1 MASSWAPSSDTEART
16 GTPLAGSPDR
26 VSSSTG
32 EGCGSQGALSS
43 SMRSATLPEASPG
56 SAMPDTSPFMSATK
70 QGTPASD
77 SRPARPWTVL
87 VLPVPVAPA
96 MSPWRLHIEVGIRT
110 TAWGSI
116 VPPSIPR
123 PNSTAAPSLA

>member
-1 MASSWAPSSDTEART
+1 MLSSWAPNSDTEART

-32 EGCGSQGALSS
+32 EGCGSQGAWSCS
-43 SMRSATLPEASPG
+43 TRAATLPEASPG
-56 SAMPDTSPFMSATK
+56 SAMPETSPFMSATK

-77 SRPARPWTVL
+77 RRPARPWTVL

-96 MSPWRLHIEVGIRT
+96 TSPCRFSMASG
-110 TAWGSI
+110 TATSKP
-116 VPPSIPR
+116 VLTSSPLTARPSP
-123 PNSTAAPSLA
+123 TAGTSNV